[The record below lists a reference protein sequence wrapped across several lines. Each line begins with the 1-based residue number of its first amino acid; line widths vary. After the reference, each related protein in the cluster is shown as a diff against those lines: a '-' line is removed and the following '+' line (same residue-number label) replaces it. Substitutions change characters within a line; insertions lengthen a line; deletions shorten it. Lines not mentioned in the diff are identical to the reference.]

1 MVFYVHIMLFFI
13 CLNFGLGLAHI
24 PDTPLTISDS
34 GLAVTD
40 DCRRSFE
47 MQGLLMRV
55 PPTGFD
61 SNGEVQWIP
70 VPTNYDGSPITD
82 FNATAN
88 NFTPD
93 SSGSPLDNI
102 VDAAASMY
110 QAGET
115 MKDMVLGGY
124 VINVIDS
131 ITLSCDTQQYLDSP
145 DNTQTNPN
153 YGKSMDSEVM
163 VYLKAGI
170 SIIFGLMLFLFIYYI
185 FTGRSIG
192 F

>member
-1 MVFYVHIMLFFI
+1 MVLYIHIMLFFI

-34 GLAVTD
+34 GLVVTD
-40 DCRRSFE
+40 ECRRNFE

-70 VPTNYDGSPITD
+70 VPTNYDGSPTTD
-82 FNATAN
+82 FNATAS

-93 SSGSPLDNI
+93 SSGNPLDN
-102 VDAAASMY
+102 VADAVTSMY

-131 ITLSCDTQQYLDSP
+131 ITLSCDTEQYLDPP

-153 YGKSMDSEVM
+153 YGKSLDSEVM

-185 FTGRSIG
+185 FTGRSVGI
-192 F
+192 

>member
-1 MVFYVHIMLFFI
+1 MLFFI

-34 GLAVTD
+34 GLTVTD

-55 PPTGFD
+55 PATGFD

-70 VPTNYDGSPITD
+70 VPTNYDGSSITN
-82 FNATAN
+82 FNTTAY

-93 SSGSPLDNI
+93 DTGTPLDNLA
-102 VDAAASMY
+102 DAVTSVY

-131 ITLSCDTQQYLDSP
+131 ITLSCDTQQYLDPP